1 MNAILA
7 VAVSAVVAVYLLI
20 GVVLAFAVVVEAALL
35 DTRLRWRWVWATL
48 IAWPLCLMI
57 AGKRAAEQS
66 AEQQKSEPDAGGA
79 R

>member
-1 MNAILA
+1 MNAI
-7 VAVSAVVAVYLLI
+7 VAVVLSAVVALYLLI
-20 GVVLAFAVVVEAALL
+20 GAVLAFAVVVEAALL

-57 AGKRAAEQS
+57 AGKRADEQ
-66 AEQQKSEPDAGGA
+66 AAGGD